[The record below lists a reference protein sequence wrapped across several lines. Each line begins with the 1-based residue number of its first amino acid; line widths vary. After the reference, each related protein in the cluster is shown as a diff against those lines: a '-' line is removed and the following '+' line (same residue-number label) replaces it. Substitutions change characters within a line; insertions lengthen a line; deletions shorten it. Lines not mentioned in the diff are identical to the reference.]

1 MNLSNVYIKICAYLN
16 TKRRFSR
23 IEKGVSLHQRGRL
36 LDIKEASLES
46 EEYLVSIS
54 NRFNDASLKPSL
66 TIQYVMY
73 QQSKLYLCEH

>member
-16 TKRRFSR
+16 TKRRFSH

-54 NRFNDASLKPSL
+54 NRLNDASLKPSL

-73 QQSKLYLCEH
+73 QQLKLYLCEH

>member
-54 NRFNDASLKPSL
+54 NRLNDASLKPSL

>member
-16 TKRRFSR
+16 TKRRPSR

-36 LDIKEASLES
+36 LNMKRASLES

-54 NRFNDASLKPSL
+54 NRLNDASLKPSL
-66 TIQYVMY
+66 TNRYIMFLL
-73 QQSKLYLCEH
+73 SSLCLCEH

>member
-1 MNLSNVYIKICAYLN
+1 MDLSNVYVKICALLN
-16 TKRRFSR
+16 TKRRPSR

-36 LDIKEASLES
+36 LNMKRASLES

-54 NRFNDASLKPSL
+54 NRLNDASLKPSL

-73 QQSKLYLCEH
+73 QQLKLYLCEH

>member
-46 EEYLVSIS
+46 EEYLASIS
-54 NRFNDASLKPSL
+54 NRLNDASLKPSL

>member
-23 IEKGVSLHQRGRL
+23 IEKGVSLHQIGRL
-36 LDIKEASLES
+36 LNMKRASLES
-46 EEYLVSIS
+46 EAYLVSIS
-54 NRFNDASLKPSL
+54 NRLNDASLKSSL

>member
-16 TKRRFSR
+16 TKRRSSR

-36 LDIKEASLES
+36 LNIKEASLEY
-46 EEYLVSIS
+46 EQHVFSIS
-54 NRFNDASLKPSL
+54 TRLNGASLKPSL

>member
-1 MNLSNVYIKICAYLN
+1 MDLSNVYVKICALLK
-16 TKRRFSR
+16 TKRRPSR

-36 LDIKEASLES
+36 LNMKRASLES

-54 NRFNDASLKPSL
+54 NRLNDASLKPSL

-73 QQSKLYLCEH
+73 QQSKLYLCGD